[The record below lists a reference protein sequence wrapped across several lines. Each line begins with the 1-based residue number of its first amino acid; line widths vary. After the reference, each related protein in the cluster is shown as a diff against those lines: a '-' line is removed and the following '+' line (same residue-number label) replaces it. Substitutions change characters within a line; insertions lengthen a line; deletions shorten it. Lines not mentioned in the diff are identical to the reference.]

1 MGKLHFSDLKFNFI
15 SWLRLRTFR
24 GSIKILLRL
33 LAPTSDDVILDVGAG
48 TGVIANE
55 VSKLC
60 DDVFALEPRP
70 DRVEYIKRKFPEVK
84 AFDGVAEII
93 RFPES
98 YFTKVYCI
106 SSFHHFKDQGLA
118 IAELHRVLKPG
129 GLLLIH
135 EFQPKSS
142 IAKVEK
148 RQSGSHFETPG
159 ALQEKCEAVGFKK
172 SGFEEASHGY
182 FLLMQKT

>member
-1 MGKLHFSDLKFNFI
+1 LHFSDLKFNFI

-24 GSIKILLRL
+24 GNIKILLRL
-33 LAPTSDDVILDVGAG
+33 LAPANDDVILDVGAG
-48 TGVIANE
+48 TGVIASE

-60 DDVFALEPRP
+60 DDVFALEPKP

-84 AFDGVAEII
+84 AFDGVVESI
-93 RFPES
+93 RFPEA
-98 YFTKVYCI
+98 YFTKLYCI
-106 SSFHHFKDQGLA
+106 SSFHHFKDQDLA
-118 IAELHRVLKPG
+118 IEELHRVLKPG

-142 IAKVEK
+142 IAKIEK
-148 RQSGSHFETPG
+148 RQYGSHFQTPE
-159 ALQEKCEAVGFKK
+159 ALQEKCETVGFKK
-172 SGFEEASHGY
+172 NGFEKSSQGY